1 MVTLM
6 SEPVREIIIQGRG
19 IKRDQVA
26 KLKDFLASKFSERVA
41 EINRDGKEI
50 KIRVL
55 DPSKISKTKL
65 RPYIKRF
72 IYHEGL
78 RGEVKV
84 LSAGADALLLHR
96 KGGIEPVEE
105 EVEEE
110 KVKEE
115 E

>member
-50 KIRVL
+50 KIRV
-55 DPSKISKTKL
+55 
-65 RPYIKRF
+65 
-72 IYHEGL
+72 
-78 RGEVKV
+78 
-84 LSAGADALLLHR
+84 
-96 KGGIEPVEE
+96 
-105 EVEEE
+105 
-110 KVKEE
+110 
-115 E
+115 